1 MENVCMNDASEPEF
15 GMLFNSEQDAYDY
28 YNSYGRAMGF
38 SVRRHFVNK
47 SKKDNTTITSR
58 GFVCSKAGFRLS
70 DKRDVNIVNPRAE
83 TRTNCE
89 ARMNIYLVDEGKYKC
104 RDFVREHNHELH
116 TTSTVHMMRSQRNML
131 DIHRYEIDLADDSG
145 IRPRS
150 TVELMGRH
158 AGGIENLS
166 YMTQDVKNYLRTKRQ
181 RALTYGEAGS
191 LMKYF
196 VTQTR
201 NNPSFTYSFQL
212 DSEEQITNIFW
223 ADPKMIIDYTQF
235 GDVVSFDTTFR
246 TNKEC
251 RPFGLFAGFNHHR
264 GCTVFGAA
272 LLYDETV
279 ESFKWLFEVF
289 AEAHGGKKPITIFT
303 DQDKAMARA
312 LKKMWPQTWHRL
324 CTWHLMQNGITHLGH
339 MMKDGSHF
347 LTNLKKCIYEYDVE
361 DEFETA
367 LFNLLDEYDV
377 KNNEWLQRIYGLK
390 SQWARCYMKNTFTI
404 GIRSTQLSESLNS
417 DLKDYLKSTLDVV
430 QFFKHFERVLN
441 QKRGNELKAEF
452 DARNKMPRL
461 ANSMSIVQKQ
471 VGELYTPVIFQ
482 LFQEEYNWMTVCT
495 IISRTDGNPYIYFRV
510 GIYEADCEYKVCCN
524 PLQGIV
530 ACSCMKFET
539 DGILCCHCLK
549 VLDVLDIKRI
559 PEYYILKRWT
569 RGATNMV
576 VNDSRGKEVEQDV
589 NLDCT
594 QRYRRICHELIQIAA
609 EASNTVEGYELVKDT
624 ANELRLKLGDIRNP
638 VDCLDMPILTDFSN
652 DIYDGLRLKHK
663 EKSKRGGRRLKSWVE
678 KQGKGKKK
686 SGGPSN
692 SQRLQNQQPT
702 TAPTP
707 THMMD
712 NTDPSYMS
720 FMDSISHISSQ
731 ASAAHQLLDEDYI

>member
-1 MENVCMNDASEPEF
+1 MENVCMNDMSEPEF

-38 SVRRHFVNK
+38 SIRRHFVNK

-58 GFVCSKAGFRLS
+58 GFVCSKASCRLS
-70 DKRDVNIVNPRAE
+70 DKRDINIVNPRAE

-104 RDFVREHNHELH
+104 RDFVREHNQELH

-166 YMTQDVKNYLRTKRQ
+166 YMTQDVRNYLRTKRQ

-196 VTQTR
+196 VIQTR

-212 DSEEQITNIFW
+212 DSEEQIINIFW

-235 GDVVSFDTTFR
+235 GDVVNFDTTFR

-279 ESFKWLFEVF
+279 ESFKWLFE
-289 AEAHGGKKPITIFT
+289 
-303 DQDKAMARA
+303 
-312 LKKMWPQTWHRL
+312 
-324 CTWHLMQNGITHLGH
+324 NGITHLGH

-361 DEFETA
+361 DEFEIA
-367 LFNLLDEYDV
+367 WYNLLDEYDV
-377 KNNEWLQRIYGLK
+377 KNNEWFQRIYGPK
-390 SQWARCYMKNTFTI
+390 SQWAKCYMKNTFTI

-430 QFFKHFERVLN
+430 L
-441 QKRGNELKAEF
+441 
-452 DARNKMPRL
+452 
-461 ANSMSIVQKQ
+461 
-471 VGELYTPVIFQ
+471 
-482 LFQEEYNWMTVCT
+482 VC
-495 IISRTDGNPYIYFRV
+495 SV
-510 GIYEADCEYKVCCN
+510 SV
-524 PLQGIV
+524 
-530 ACSCMKFET
+530 
-539 DGILCCHCLK
+539 
-549 VLDVLDIKRI
+549 
-559 PEYYILKRWT
+559 
-569 RGATNMV
+569 
-576 VNDSRGKEVEQDV
+576 
-589 NLDCT
+589 
-594 QRYRRICHELIQIAA
+594 
-609 EASNTVEGYELVKDT
+609 
-624 ANELRLKLGDIRNP
+624 
-638 VDCLDMPILTDFSN
+638 
-652 DIYDGLRLKHK
+652 
-663 EKSKRGGRRLKSWVE
+663 
-678 KQGKGKKK
+678 
-686 SGGPSN
+686 
-692 SQRLQNQQPT
+692 T
-702 TAPTP
+702 T
-707 THMMD
+707 HSLS
-712 NTDPSYMS
+712 PSYMDMETLHRHPHENQS
-720 FMDSISHISSQ
+720 NALEAPSHGSDVEEAIQETEQIESS
-731 ASAAHQLLDEDYI
+731 SSDVSL